1 MSEACYAKN
10 ITLNHEGLTPY
21 TGLLGRHPREFANST
36 QQSVSN
42 VCDGDVGKS
51 GILANTVRLRELALE
66 ATLKTIVKDRLD
78 RAQHVSARPTGD
90 DCDYAINEL
99 IDIWKE
105 PATKAQSGWV
115 GPARVAD
122 PNPND
127 HGKIVV
133 EWRSQHIPVAL
144 RRSRRHLTSPTML
157 EWNADVLVPLMEQA
171 EKVHNRSEIHGWIS
185 QPSGLRLTSTTFKNN
200 QRMYN
205 GALMLA
211 EMLGMENCAGI
222 RIGCSLKHVSGIRN
236 ASSCIVLAWLPGTQ
250 QTWEL
255 ELRADW
261 GIDFSKMLG
270 KNWKDCAFMQL
281 YCFPPNM

>member
-1 MSEACYAKN
+1 
-10 ITLNHEGLTPY
+10 
-21 TGLLGRHPREFANST
+21 
-36 QQSVSN
+36 
-42 VCDGDVGKS
+42 
-51 GILANTVRLRELALE
+51 
-66 ATLKTIVKDRLD
+66 
-78 RAQHVSARPTGD
+78 
-90 DCDYAINEL
+90 
-99 IDIWKE
+99 
-105 PATKAQSGWV
+105 
-115 GPARVAD
+115 
-122 PNPND
+122 
-127 HGKIVV
+127 
-133 EWRSQHIPVAL
+133 
-144 RRSRRHLTSPTML
+144 ML

-222 RIGCSLKHVSGIRN
+222 RIGCGLKHVSGIRN
-236 ASSCIVLAWLPGTQ
+236 ASTCIVLAWLPGTQ